1 MGNESKVLVLFIGKK
16 LYIGFCILAVYMLY
30 SLVHFSGKSNK
41 TCKKFGLWLATYLI
55 FGAALRYQMETSLDF
70 GLGTLLK
77 FEEPNLL
84 TGSDIFDFGFSIV
97 SLICLLLLPLA

>member
-1 MGNESKVLVLFIGKK
+1 
-16 LYIGFCILAVYMLY
+16 
-30 SLVHFSGKSNK
+30 
-41 TCKKFGLWLATYLI
+41 
-55 FGAALRYQMETSLDF
+55 METSLDF